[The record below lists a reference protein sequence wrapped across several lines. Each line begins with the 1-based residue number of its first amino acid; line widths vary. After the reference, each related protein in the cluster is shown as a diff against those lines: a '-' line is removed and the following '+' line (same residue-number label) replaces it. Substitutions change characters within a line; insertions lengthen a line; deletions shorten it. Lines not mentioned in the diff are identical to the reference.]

1 MSVSSAHCVLNT
13 SCNLG
18 ESPVWDSR
26 NDTLYSVDIALK
38 RIHVFVPA
46 TGLHRVLQLG
56 EAVGTVLL
64 SSDPTQLI
72 AALERDVVV
81 VDAQTGS
88 ILSTLASTPEEH
100 GLPVDGW
107 RFNDGKA
114 SPGGQLVV
122 GRHATLQSSIKH
134 LSLCCRN
141 KPRAVVTQ

>member
-1 MSVSSAHCVLNT
+1 MLVTGTQCILST

-26 NDTLYSVDIALK
+26 IDTLYSVDITLK

-64 SSDPTQLI
+64 TSDPSKVI
-72 AALERDVVV
+72 AALERDIVV
-81 VDAQTGS
+81 VDAQAGTVV
-88 ILSTLASTPEEH
+88 STLASTPEEH

-114 SPGGQLVV
+114 SPTGHLVV
-122 GRHATLQSSIKH
+122 GRHAPSRSLIKFKSI
-134 LSLCCRN
+134 
-141 KPRAVVTQ
+141 